1 MLNEDIAAREI
12 AVANVDRIIIFN
24 AGIDEQYVRNCLKMH
39 TLSYTNLTT
48 SFSLDTPLFSLLTDL
63 GVA

>member
-39 TLSYTNLTT
+39 KI
-48 SFSLDTPLFSLLTDL
+48 
-63 GVA
+63 